1 MHFQTFANRIYDR
14 RERERNEALT
24 EVEAMLL
31 GDGRPAPQLGGEV
44 QHEVRC
50 GVGMSTSGFD
60 LNEVL

>member
-1 MHFQTFANRIYDR
+1 MIYDR